1 MKDLKA
7 LLKDWF
13 GQEELLGRILAKLGS
28 EKTSE
33 VLEQIAEEE
42 GIKPIQ
48 NPVEKIKIHID
59 PIVKYNPSR
68 RKRPTW
74 QPGLPV
80 RTLQVNSPFMSAWTS
95 R

>member
-1 MKDLKA
+1 MEDLKS

-42 GIKPIQ
+42 GIKETLIF
-48 NPVEKIKIHID
+48 N
-59 PIVKYNPSR
+59 
-68 RKRPTW
+68 RKE
-74 QPGLPV
+74 
-80 RTLQVNSPFMSAWTS
+80 NEN
-95 R
+95 

>member
-13 GQEELLGRILAKLGS
+13 GQEELLGRILEKLES

-42 GIKPIQ
+42 GIKETLIF
-48 NPVEKIKIHID
+48 N
-59 PIVKYNPSR
+59 
-68 RKRPTW
+68 RKE
-74 QPGLPV
+74 
-80 RTLQVNSPFMSAWTS
+80 NEN
-95 R
+95 

>member
-13 GQEELLGRILAKLGS
+13 GQEELLGRILEKLGS

-42 GIKPIQ
+42 GIKETSIF
-48 NPVEKIKIHID
+48 NRNNLYVEIRILMRCELH
-59 PIVKYNPSR
+59 
-68 RKRPTW
+68 
-74 QPGLPV
+74 
-80 RTLQVNSPFMSAWTS
+80 
-95 R
+95 

>member
-42 GIKPIQ
+42 EGIKETLIF
-48 NPVEKIKIHID
+48 N
-59 PIVKYNPSR
+59 
-68 RKRPTW
+68 RKE
-74 QPGLPV
+74 
-80 RTLQVNSPFMSAWTS
+80 NEN
-95 R
+95 